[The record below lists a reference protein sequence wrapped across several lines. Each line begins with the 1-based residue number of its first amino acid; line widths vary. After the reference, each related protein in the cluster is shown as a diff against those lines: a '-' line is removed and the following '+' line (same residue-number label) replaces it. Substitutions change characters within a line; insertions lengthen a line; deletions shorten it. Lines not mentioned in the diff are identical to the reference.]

1 MNIPLEYGFY
11 YHIYNRGNNYENI
24 FINEND
30 YLHFLKNYEIYISPI
45 ADTFAWCLMKN
56 HFHLL
61 VRIKEED
68 EIGFLN
74 AKYAK
79 SEDAD
84 LKWKMYVRD
93 RANDQFY
100 KKPIP
105 ASQFKHLFNSY
116 ARWFNLKHKRRG
128 SLFEKNF
135 ERKQV
140 DNQKYFANLIGYINN
155 NPVLHEFVEHSVEYP
170 WSSYLDVLS
179 DKPTYIK
186 KKQVLHYFDDVEDF
200 KFQHDLMDKKHE
212 EHIKHLIIE

>member
-1 MNIPLEYGFY
+1 
-11 YHIYNRGNNYENI
+11 
-24 FINEND
+24 
-30 YLHFLKNYEIYISPI
+30 
-45 ADTFAWCLMKN
+45 MKN

-61 VRIKEED
+61 VRIKEEH

-84 LKWKMYVRD
+84 LKWKTYARD
-93 RANDQFY
+93 RADDQFY
-100 KKPIP
+100 KRPIP
-105 ASQFKHLFNSY
+105 TSQFKHLFNSY

-140 DNQKYFANLIGYINN
+140 DNQKYFTNLIVYINT
-155 NPVLHEFVEHSVEYP
+155 NPVIHEFVEYPVEYP
-170 WSSYLDVLS
+170 WSSYLGVLS

-200 KFQHDLMDKKHE
+200 KYQRFHVLRTMDDH
-212 EHIKHLIIE
+212 